1 MRSFHAAGS
10 SCGCGVFAGWTCD
23 GAPLDVTRIR
33 SHGDHMAIMV
43 CRGKTELKCKGE
55 KSDTC
60 YEVDLECLGVAF
72 PAFKTCKGLTTQHIT
87 TSTGEVHLVLSSLP
101 CLCYTTALGRS
112 RVA

>member
-1 MRSFHAAGS
+1 MQPRRDAGV
-10 SCGCGVFAGWTCD
+10 GCVPGGPVMELFLM
-23 GAPLDVTRIR
+23 PPRIS
-33 SHGDHMAIMV
+33 SHGYHMAIMV

-60 YEVDLECLGVAF
+60 YEVDFECLGVAF

-101 CLCYTTALGRS
+101 CLCCTAALGRS
-112 RVA
+112 CVA